1 MEEIIDDLIQF
12 ARESGANE
20 AVVIPTA
27 DIKVDSK
34 LAGKC
39 FEPRCENYG
48 LSKSCPPNVEG
59 PVKFKKK
66 LENYSKAIL
75 FKIDVPSEI
84 LYSSQGLELFQ
95 LLHQIAASIE
105 TSAVKKGFENAS
117 GFAGGSCKKLFCQEH
132 LECAALSEKGVCRN
146 PQEARESMS
155 GFGIDVAELF
165 KIAGWKM
172 SWATRNADSTETKMA
187 NISGLVLI
195 F

>member
-1 MEEIIDDLIQF
+1 MIKIEELIQF
-12 ARESGANE
+12 AHESGANE

-34 LAGKC
+34 LAEKC

-48 LSKSCPPNVEG
+48 LSKSCPPNVAG
-59 PVKFKKK
+59 PVKFKEK

-84 LYSSQGLELFQ
+84 LYSSQGIELFK

-117 GFAGGSCKKLFCQEH
+117 GYAGGSCKKLFCQEH
-132 LECAALSEKGVCRN
+132 FECTALSEKQECRN
-146 PQEARESMS
+146 PRFARPSMS
-155 GFGIDVAELF
+155 GFGINVAELF
-165 KIAGWKM
+165 KTAGWKM
-172 SWATRNADSTETKMA
+172 SWATQDADSTEIKMA
-187 NISGLVLI
+187 NICGLVLI
-195 F
+195 Y